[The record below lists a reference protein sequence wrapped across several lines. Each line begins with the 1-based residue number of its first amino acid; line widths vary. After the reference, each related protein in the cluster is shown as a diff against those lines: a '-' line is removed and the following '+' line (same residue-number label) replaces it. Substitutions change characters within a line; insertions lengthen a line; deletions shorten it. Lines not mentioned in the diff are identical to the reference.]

1 MDFCQAM
8 DKLKEGGKVTRN
20 AWKGN
25 VYFKVVDNEVRTYQP
40 KLMPYIYN
48 DDIMISD
55 GWHVE
60 GDENEYSFCEIIPF
74 LQKGAKAK
82 LKEWDETY
90 IYLDRQA
97 KQLVVHSMDHMPFI
111 PDFESFTAVDWMD
124 VA

>member
-1 MDFCQAM
+1 
-8 DKLKEGGKVTRN
+8 
-20 AWKGN
+20 
-25 VYFKVVDNEVRTYQP
+25 
-40 KLMPYIYN
+40 MPYIYN

-55 GWHVE
+55 GWLVE